1 MEGLF
6 EIKPVPLSDT
16 IYSEA
21 ADNMAEAQKTGD
33 WKWYGDLCIEAH
45 AILVEAGAL
54 KAGQGISVTRFPT
67 LLRHCHLDAQVPE
80 ESHE

>member
-6 EIKPVPLSDT
+6 EIKPVTLSDT

-21 ADNMAEAQKTGD
+21 AENMAEARKIGD

-45 AILVEAGAL
+45 ALLVEAGVL
-54 KAGQGISVTRFPT
+54 KAGQGISVTRFPA
-67 LLRHCHLDAQVPE
+67 LLQHCHLDAQVSE
-80 ESHE
+80 A